1 VAASDA
7 SGCNKTPGHA
17 VEVLRQLGV
26 IITVGLADSLTP
38 STIGPA
44 LYLATGRKR
53 AWRVAQFT
61 VGFFAVNF
69 AGGLVLMIGPGRL
82 LLGLVPHPQG
92 TVRHV
97 IELVAGGIL
106 VLAAVALWMGRQQL
120 ARRELPGR
128 GGGGGSAVIAGASIA
143 AIEFLTAAP
152 YFAII
157 AGIVASSTNVA
168 QQLVLLALHNAT
180 VALPLL
186 AIIAVLLLA
195 GERADRWLPR
205 AAAWVQRRWPVIV
218 SSLLMS
224 VGGALTVLG
233 GAGLVGQ

>member
-1 VAASDA
+1 VF
-7 SGCNKTPGHA
+7 
-17 VEVLRQLGV
+17 RQLGV
-26 IITVGLADSLTP
+26 MIAVGLADSLTP

-44 LYLATGRKR
+44 LYLATGQKR

-61 VGFFAVNF
+61 VGFFVVNF

-97 IELVAGGIL
+97 IELVAGVIL
-106 VLAAVALWMGRQQL
+106 ILAAAALWMGRQQL
-120 ARRELPGR
+120 AHRELPGR
-128 GGGGGSAVIAGASIA
+128 GGSGSSALIAGASIA
-143 AIEFLTAAP
+143 AIELLTAAP

-168 QQLVLLALHNAT
+168 QELVLLALYNVT

-195 GERADRWLPR
+195 AERADRWLQI
-205 AAAWVQRRWPVIV
+205 AAAWVQRRWPAVV
-218 SSLLMS
+218 SSLLML

-233 GAGLVGQ
+233 GTGLVRQ

>member
-1 VAASDA
+1 
-7 SGCNKTPGHA
+7 
-17 VEVLRQLGV
+17 VLRQLGV
-26 IITVGLADSLTP
+26 MISVGLADSLTP

-61 VGFFAVNF
+61 AGFFAVNF

-97 IELVAGGIL
+97 IELVAGVVLI
-106 VLAAVALWMGRQQL
+106 LAAVVLFMGRQRL

-128 GGGGGSAVIAGASIA
+128 GGSGGSALITGASIA
-143 AIEFLTAAP
+143 AIELLTAAP

-157 AGIVASSTNVA
+157 AGIVASSANVA
-168 QQLVLLALHNAT
+168 QQLVLLALYNVT

-186 AIIAVLLLA
+186 AIIAVLLLTA
-195 GERADRWLPR
+195 ERADRWLQK
-205 AAAWVQRRWPVIV
+205 AAAWVQRRWPVVV
-218 SSLLMS
+218 SSLLIF
-224 VGGALTVLG
+224 VGGALSVLG

>member
-1 VAASDA
+1 V
-7 SGCNKTPGHA
+7 
-17 VEVLRQLGV
+17 VLRELGAM
-26 IITVGLADSLTP
+26 ISVGLADSLTP

-44 LYLATGRKR
+44 LYLATGRRR

-61 VGFFAVNF
+61 AGFFAVNF

-97 IELVAGGIL
+97 IELVAGVIL
-106 VLAAVALWMGRQQL
+106 ILAAVALWMGRARL

-128 GGGGGSAVIAGASIA
+128 GGSGGSAVIAGASIA
-143 AIEFLTAAP
+143 AIELLTAAP

-157 AGIVASSTNVA
+157 AGIVASSTSVA
-168 QQLVLLALHNAT
+168 QELALLALYNVT
-180 VALPLL
+180 VVLPLL

-195 GERADRWLPR
+195 AERADRWLQKG
-205 AAAWVQRRWPVIV
+205 AVWVQRRWPVVV
-218 SSLLMS
+218 SSLLMF

-233 GAGLVGQ
+233 GTGLVGQ

>member
-1 VAASDA
+1 M
-7 SGCNKTPGHA
+7 
-17 VEVLRQLGV
+17 LRQLGV

-61 VGFFAVNF
+61 AGFFAVNF

-97 IELVAGGIL
+97 IELVAGVIL
-106 VLAAVALWMGRQQL
+106 VLAAAALWMGRQRL

-128 GGGGGSAVIAGASIA
+128 GGGGSAVIAGASIA
-143 AIEFLTAAP
+143 AIELLTAAP

-157 AGIVASSTNVA
+157 AGIVASSTNMA
-168 QQLVLLALHNAT
+168 QQLVLLALYNAT

-195 GERADRWLPR
+195 AERADRWLPR